1 MGKINY
7 KKGKELESKKYR
19 GIAYEVTLLL
29 FIVGRRGREIEIALV
44 IEVGFGRRRPALEAR
59 GEGSGEKMADIVA
72 VDEKRVPFDQSFR

>member
-1 MGKINY
+1 M
-7 KKGKELESKKYR
+7 
-19 GIAYEVTLLL
+19 L